1 MAAFTKREIVF
12 AAAKYVY
19 RDTDHLDIRHGK
31 DGSLNSETFEDM
43 QNARK
48 RDGQSCGR

>member
-1 MAAFTKREIVF
+1 MAAFTKREIAF

-31 DGSLNSETFEDM
+31 DGRLSSEIFEDTVK
-43 QNARK
+43 NYTVF
-48 RDGQSCGR
+48 GLIFL